1 MDRTKMK
8 TVLLPLSIFAEQ
20 LNLTGLDPALTEGN
34 GKEQCSQLDRLSQPR
49 QGSAACGWPHRAGL
63 CSWGAVIGGHTV
75 AFVVHTCNAASEFI
89 PRVSGRTSL
98 LCP

>member
-1 MDRTKMK
+1 MK

-34 GKEQCSQLDRLSQPR
+34 GKEQRSQLDRLSQTR

-75 AFVVHTCNAASEFI
+75 VFVVHACNAASEFI

-98 LCP
+98 LRL